1 MYVCMLKRTII
12 VVVTNSSKWN
22 SLYIVHTGFENA
34 WQTVIFFKCDYVLQG
49 TLCRDTLLH
58 ARNGKRMRALDI
70 FSKALEYLKDKALEA
85 IHKQSGVEYTAEE
98 VLWVVTVP
106 AIWKQSAKQFMRE
119 AAYEVGLPRTTIFY
133 QKRNCYS
140 RYSRVLISDQY
151 GGRAFT

>member
-1 MYVCMLKRTII
+1 
-12 VVVTNSSKWN
+12 
-22 SLYIVHTGFENA
+22 
-34 WQTVIFFKCDYVLQG
+34 
-49 TLCRDTLLH
+49 
-58 ARNGKRMRALDI
+58 MRALDI

-133 QKRNCYS
+133 QNRNCYL

>member
-1 MYVCMLKRTII
+1 M
-12 VVVTNSSKWN
+12 
-22 SLYIVHTGFENA
+22 
-34 WQTVIFFKCDYVLQG
+34 
-49 TLCRDTLLH
+49 CRDTLLQ

-119 AAYEVGLPRTTIFY
+119 AAYKVHLPRIKTF
-133 QKRNCYS
+133 QDFRPS
-140 RYSRVLISDQY
+140 
-151 GGRAFT
+151 